1 MCIHVTNWWIAAIA
15 SGITRCHGDGVMRK
29 KPTFPLLALT
39 ALPLALTGISDAATL
54 MWSDGYNTSANSLD
68 SRFERSSAFT
78 RQYFNPASGIPS
90 TTVTAGIGVLTPAY
104 TPSQPTDYHDQ
115 ILGAPGNGYLQLT
128 GDNYAAVA
136 PNSNGIATLSP
147 FYNFDGFTTGGEV
160 LGKQISFTLDM
171 FTNTPGSNS
180 YSHAAFTVG
189 SLSSNGLNGRAE
201 SGTAAA
207 GFSVRFVEDQFGATP
222 NGNFIQF
229 YDGATLV
236 ANLLANP
243 AGAGSMTVV
252 LNIDDT
258 TDGNPWDG
266 IGATTIDVSVNS
278 TAVGSFTKGGGG
290 YTDNLMTMEGSTNFV
305 GFGTAEHQFDNL
317 QVFSAPIP
325 EPTTAILGGLGLL
338 AVLRRRRN

>member
-1 MCIHVTNWWIAAIA
+1 MKLPKSIYCA
-15 SGITRCHGDGVMRK
+15 S
-29 KPTFPLLALT
+29 L
-39 ALPLALTGISDAATL
+39 ALPLTLSSTGHAATL
-54 MWSDGYNTSANSLD
+54 MWSDSYNTSANSLD

-78 RQYFNPASGIPS
+78 RQFFNPASGIAS
-90 TTVTAGIGVLTPAY
+90 ATVTAGIGVLTPVY
-104 TPSQPTDYHDQ
+104 SPNQGTDSHDQ

-147 FYNFDGFTTGGEV
+147 NYNFDGFTTGGEV

-171 FTNTPGSNS
+171 FTNTPGSGS

-189 SLSSNGLNGRAE
+189 SLTTNGVGLTGRAE

-229 YDGATLV
+229 YDGAILV
-236 ANLLANP
+236 ANLIANP

-252 LNIDDT
+252 LDINDA
-258 TDGNPWDG
+258 DGNPWDG
-266 IGATTIDVSVNS
+266 FGATTIDVTVNS
-278 TAVGSFTKGGGG
+278 VVVGSYTKLAGG
-290 YTDNLMTMEGSTNFV
+290 YTDNVMTMEGSANSV
-305 GFGTAEHQFDNL
+305 GGLFTAEHRFDNL
-317 QVFSAPIP
+317 QVFSAAVP
-325 EPTTAILGGLGLL
+325 EPTTTLLGGIGVL
-338 AVLRRRRN
+338 AMLRRRRN

>member
-1 MCIHVTNWWIAAIA
+1 MKLQKSIYCA
-15 SGITRCHGDGVMRK
+15 S
-29 KPTFPLLALT
+29 L
-39 ALPLALTGISDAATL
+39 ALPLAFISSSHAATL
-54 MWSDGYNTSANSLD
+54 MWSDSYNTSANSLD

-78 RQYFNPASGIPS
+78 RQFFDPASGIAPA
-90 TTVTAGIGVLTPAY
+90 TVTAGIGVLTPTY
-104 TPSQPTDYHDQ
+104 SPSQPTDYHDQ
-115 ILGAPGNGYLQLT
+115 ILGAPGNGFLQLT
-128 GDNYAAVA
+128 GDNYTPVA

-160 LGKQISFTLDM
+160 LGKQIKFTLDM

-189 SLSSNGLNGRAE
+189 SLASNGLNGRAE

-229 YDGATLV
+229 YDGVNLV
-236 ANLLANP
+236 ANLIANP

-252 LNIDDT
+252 LDIND

-266 IGATTIDVSVNS
+266 IGATTIDVTVNS
-278 TAVGSFTKGGGG
+278 VVVGSYTKLSGG
-290 YTDNLMTMEGSTNFV
+290 YADNVMTMEGSTNFV
-305 GFGTAEHQFDNL
+305 GFGAAEHRFDNL

-325 EPTTAILGGLGLL
+325 EPTSALLGGLGAL
-338 AVLRRRRN
+338 AMLRRRRN